1 MLKKGASWLLLLS
14 LLCSCF
20 WILPASAEPASDADA
35 AAQGYQ
41 AKYTASDGM
50 VKYFRFDA
58 VDSNQ
63 RSTMPADVPEGGTVE
78 LIADVTIGFELL
90 LNGSYTIDGKGHTLT
105 GAFRTDG
112 SGADITIRD
121 LNVVLTT
128 LGAGN
133 NYLYQLNAG
142 NACVFEDCTF
152 TVTGTPVFA
161 VIIPRGELTMRNC
174 GFIYTSEGA
183 QPVFLP
189 ESDNQAVLE
198 NTAFDLSGAP
208 NATMGLVA
216 GAGNRYYNSWTKAL
230 NAASE
235 GGTVTLLDNI
245 TVTGTDDRLIVSKA
259 ITLDGNGKTV
269 SGSTGSYLVR
279 FDATGTMKNLTVL
292 QTGAAA
298 AMQVNAGAT
307 ATVEH
312 SVIRCT
318 TTSDIGTIV
327 VQGGG
332 KLILDNGAQVISEGS
347 AANGTQSVGVRMNQ
361 AGSELVVNEGAS
373 ITTVGNSFKAN
384 ITNESKITINGG
396 TVTTDRH
403 MWEAA
408 GDNRCTLIITGGTF
422 VSNHAADALICVFG
436 SKDQTVRLLGGNF
449 TAPKI
454 IDTEGALAELGG
466 TVVHNG
472 EVIFNEPM
480 ADDIENP
487 NVDIRLP
494 DGNAATLG
502 NSGIRFE
509 TRVEKAWLDAMTE
522 AGVTVAT
529 GTLIAAKASV
539 EAAGAFTAEA
549 LEAAGK
555 TYLDIANE
563 GWYNVDAEDDFYQ
576 FYGTMVNLQ
585 ESSLTGELS
594 GIGYVTLTVPG
605 LGSFTFYGDE
615 LTGIVRDLAADVTAQ
630 DDAQTAVLNFFRGI
644 AD

>member
-20 WILPASAEPASDADA
+20 WILPASAEPASDDEA

-41 AKYTASDGM
+41 AKYTTADGM
-50 VKYFRFDA
+50 VVYAGFSEA
-58 VDSNQ
+58 V
-63 RSTMPADVPEGGTVE
+63 AAVP
-78 LIADVTIGFELL
+78 
-90 LNGSYTIDGKGHTLT
+90 
-105 GAFRTDG
+105 
-112 SGADITIRD
+112 
-121 LNVVLTT
+121 
-128 LGAGN
+128 
-133 NYLYQLNAG
+133 
-142 NACVFEDCTF
+142 
-152 TVTGTPVFA
+152 
-161 VIIPRGELTMRNC
+161 
-174 GFIYTSEGA
+174 
-183 QPVFLP
+183 
-189 ESDNQAVLE
+189 
-198 NTAFDLSGAP
+198 
-208 NATMGLVA
+208 
-216 GAGNRYYNSWTKAL
+216 
-230 NAASE
+230 E

-245 TVTGTDDRLIVSKA
+245 TVTGTNDADRLIVNRP

-279 FDATGTMKNLTVL
+279 FDATGTMKNLTIL

-318 TTSDIGTIV
+318 ATTPYGTV
-327 VQGGG
+327 VLNGM
-332 KLILDNGAQVISEGS
+332 LILDNGAQVISEGS
-347 AANGTQSVGVRMNQ
+347 AADGTQSVGVRMNTTD
-361 AGSELVVNEGAS
+361 SELVVNEGAS

-384 ITNESKITINGG
+384 ITNTSVITINGG
-396 TVTTDRH
+396 TITTSRH

-408 GDNRCTLIITGGTF
+408 GDNRCTLIINGGTF
-422 VSNHAADALICVFG
+422 VSNHATDALICVFG

-494 DGNAATLG
+494 NGNAATLG

-555 TYLDIANE
+555 NYLDIANE
-563 GWYNVDAEDDFYQ
+563 GWYNADAEDDFYQ

-585 ESSLTGELS
+585 ESSLTGELA

-605 LGSFTFYGDE
+605 LGSFTYYGDE
-615 LTGIVRDLAADVTAQ
+615 LTGTVRDLAADITAQ
-630 DDAQTAVLNFFRGI
+630 DDAQTAVLNFFRGS